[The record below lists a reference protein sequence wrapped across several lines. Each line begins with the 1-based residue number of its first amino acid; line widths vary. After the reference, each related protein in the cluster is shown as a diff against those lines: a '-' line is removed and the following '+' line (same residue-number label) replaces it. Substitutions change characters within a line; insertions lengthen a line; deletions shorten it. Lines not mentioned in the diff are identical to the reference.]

1 MSATEETEQTGE
13 EFVTATAEGDRDA
26 LLDAFKP
33 AARQVPKATSGPQA
47 FTTLR
52 LRADSTGCVVEASDG
67 RVSIRVPVPF
77 QVGMG
82 EEWEVQVS
90 PRIADVVRAIAS
102 GKIVIDMD
110 KGRMQIKGP
119 GRSKYQL
126 PLYKHPWP
134 EINFGDSISWD
145 QVPATKGSH
154 VLELARAS
162 RFASEGAGGRPNLA
176 GVNVRHLASGGTLVA
191 GTDSFRLYTADG
203 GEMGVGDS
211 EPVTIPTEMIESIAA
226 VFGTGEVK
234 LYADQKSVFA
244 ADDKGAR
251 VVARRVDGSF
261 PDPSNIVPKSEDAK
275 LTVQMDRRFFLDAL
289 ERLSI
294 FFHGSKPIRLTFEG
308 DDLALYVNTELGEG
322 EEFVPLKSPVAEKMV
337 VAFNPKHL
345 LEGIR
350 QFDSQSMELR
360 IISPTRPMVVRG
372 DANETRQFVQSPVRV
387 Q

>member
-1 MSATEETEQTGE
+1 M
-13 EFVTATAEGDRDA
+13 
-26 LLDAFKP
+26 
-33 AARQVPKATSGPQA
+33 
-47 FTTLR
+47 
-52 LRADSTGCVVEASDG
+52 VEASDG
-67 RVSIRVPVPF
+67 RVSVRVPVPF
-77 QVGMG
+77 QIGMG

-110 KGRMQIKGP
+110 QGRMQIKGP

-126 PLYKHPWP
+126 PLYQHPWP
-134 EINFGDSISWD
+134 QINFGDGIDWD
-145 QVPATKGSH
+145 SVPTTKGSS

-176 GVNVRHLASGGTLVA
+176 GVNVRRTDRGALVA

-203 GEMGVGDS
+203 GEMGVGEA

-226 VFGTGEVK
+226 VFGTGDVK
-234 LYADQKSVFA
+234 LYADNKSVFA
-244 ADDKGAR
+244 SNDAGAR
-251 VVARRVDGSF
+251 VVARRIDGAF
-261 PDPSNIVPKSEDAK
+261 PDPSNIVPKQEDAK

-308 DDLALYVNTELGEG
+308 DDLELYVNTELGEG
-322 EEFVPLKSPVAEKMV
+322 SEYVPLKQPVPEKMV

-350 QFDSQSMELR
+350 QFDSQNMELR
-360 IISPTRPMVVRG
+360 LISPTRPMVVRG